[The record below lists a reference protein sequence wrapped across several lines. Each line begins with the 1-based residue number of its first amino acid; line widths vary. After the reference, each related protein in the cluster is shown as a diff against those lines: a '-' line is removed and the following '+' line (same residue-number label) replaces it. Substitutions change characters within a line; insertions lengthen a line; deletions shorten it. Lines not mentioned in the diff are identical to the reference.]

1 MKYILA
7 ALLLFVSLA
16 HAAPA
21 DPFWTFT
28 PATDMRLAAQKLNAV
43 TVAESRSADG
53 MFATVPWNPGASTLN
68 GYLFHLYANDGSISG
83 DTTST
88 PHMMFEVPTGVM
100 EDYSLEFGSPGV
112 VLMIPFTPDTVIAF
126 ERTVSFIVTA
136 RFYSSLGGSTDL
148 STVAEYTNFDWEGP
162 NPVGNFYSA
171 GAYLPGVSEY
181 GGFLAVSVARD
192 DRDSFPGDVG
202 VPFYSIWYILPLE
215 SNVEVVAAPK

>member
-7 ALLLFVSLA
+7 ALLLFASMA
-16 HAAPA
+16 HAGPAESFWAFTSAPE
-21 DPFWTFT
+21 
-28 PATDMRLAAQKLNAV
+28 MRLAVQKVNAV
-43 TVAESRSADG
+43 TVSESRSADG
-53 MFATVPWNPGASTLN
+53 MFTTVPWNLGASTLN

-100 EDYSLEFGSPGV
+100 EDYSMEFGSPGV
-112 VLMIPFTPDTVIAF
+112 ALMIPFTPNTTIAF
-126 ERTVSFIVTA
+126 EQTVSFVVTA

-148 STVAEYTNFDWEGP
+148 STVAQYTHIDWQ
-162 NPVGNFYSA
+162 NPGSVGNFYAA

-181 GGFLAVSVARD
+181 GGVLAVSVARD

-202 VPFYSIWYILPLE
+202 VPFYSIRYILPLE